1 MRAGRE
7 KTMKPEQW
15 QQVDQLFHAALEHA
29 PGERAAFL
37 REACIGDDSLR
48 REVESLLAQDAET
61 GSFMADPAYAVAASR
76 IVVDETPSLEG
87 QSISHYLIIS
97 LVGKGGMGEVYRARD
112 TRLDREVA
120 VKVLPVEFS
129 RDPDRL
135 RRFGQEARAT
145 SALNH
150 PNILTIYDI
159 GSHEGAPYI
168 IAELLEGEELRAVLK
183 RGAIP
188 LSRAMDYAQQIA
200 TGLAAAH
207 SRGIIHRDLKPENF
221 FVTTD
226 SFVKVLDFGLAK
238 LRPPEAVPDSKAPI
252 QRNATV
258 PGAVMGTPTYMS
270 PEQARGQE
278 VDARSD
284 IFSLGVVLYEM
295 LAGRAPFGGVNAL
308 DVIGAILNQEPAP
321 LRQHAPGTPREL
333 ENIVSRALRKDR
345 EERYQHVKDLLI
357 DLKNLKQE
365 LEFEAKLKG
374 GQAFVT
380 PLLSKSVQTSET
392 PPEGGT
398 TNVQSAEASTSGQTR
413 IRVLCVDDH
422 PLLREGIAAIIN
434 NQPDMLLDAEASNG
448 REAIQK
454 YREHQP
460 DVTLMDL
467 RLPDMSGID
476 SIIAIRS
483 EFTDARII
491 MLTTFEGDV
500 EIQRSLEAGARG
512 YLLKSMPPK
521 EIVEAIRQVH
531 AGRKWIPRELAAHL
545 AEHLDAERLTER
557 EIEVLQHIAGG
568 NRNRDIAE
576 LLFISEETVKVHIKH
591 IMEKLG
597 AADRTQAV
605 AIAVRRGIIQL

>member
-1 MRAGRE
+1 
-7 KTMKPEQW
+7 MKPERW
-15 QQVDQLFHAALEHA
+15 RQVDQLFHAALERA

-37 REACIGDDSLR
+37 REACIDDDSLL
-48 REVESLLAQDAET
+48 REVESLLAQDAEI
-61 GSFMADPAYAVAASR
+61 GSFIADPAYAVAASR

-87 QSISHYLIIS
+87 QSISHYRIIS
-97 LVGKGGMGEVYRARD
+97 LLGKGGMGEVYRARD

-135 RRFGQEARAT
+135 RRFEQEALAT

-238 LRPPEAVPDSKAPI
+238 LRPPEAPDSKALT
-252 QRNATV
+252 QRKATA
-258 PGAVMGTPTYMS
+258 PGAVMGTPSYMS

-278 VDARSD
+278 VDARTD

-308 DVIGAILNQEPAP
+308 DVIGAILNQEPVP
-321 LRQHAPGTPREL
+321 LRQRAPGTPREL

-345 EERYQHVKDLLI
+345 EERYQHVRDLLVE
-357 DLKNLKQE
+357 LKDLKQE

-374 GQAFVT
+374 AQAFVT
-380 PLLSKSVQTSET
+380 PLLGKSVQTSGT

-398 TNVQSAEASTSGQTR
+398 TNVQPAEASTSGQTR

-434 NQPDMLLDAEASNG
+434 NQPDMLLAAEASNG

-476 SIIAIRS
+476 SMIAIRS
-483 EFTDARII
+483 EFTEARII

-512 YLLKSMPPK
+512 YLHKSIPPK
-521 EIVEAIRQVH
+521 DLAEAIRQVH
-531 AGRKWIPRELAAHL
+531 GGKKRVPPELATQL
-545 AEHLDAERLTER
+545 AEHLGDEALTER
-557 EIEVLQHIAGG
+557 EIDVLRHIAGG

-576 LLFISEETVKVHIKH
+576 QLFISEETVKVHIKH

-597 AADRTQAV
+597 ANDRTQAV